1 VKILNL
7 VLVRSSVILTVLV
20 AAIASPAQTFTK
32 LADLGPTS
40 GEEPLSPLT
49 QGLDG
54 NLCGSTGDFGAFG
67 GGSFIQVTPS
77 GTVTDLYDFCF
88 NNVGNCPDG
97 ANPSG
102 QIALGP
108 DGNLYGTTEGNF
120 SEGEGDGSI
129 YKITPAGS
137 ETTLYNFR
145 EACTTDCSGFPGW
158 GLTLA
163 RNGNFYGV
171 SEPPE
176 DSSAFDDLVFSIS
189 SSGTFTG
196 ILIVCPEETCPTDA
210 GPLAHCC
217 RPLAGTLLDR
227 DRAAPTA

>member
-1 VKILNL
+1 
-7 VLVRSSVILTVLV
+7 
-20 AAIASPAQTFTK
+20 
-32 LADLGPTS
+32 
-40 GEEPLSPLT
+40 
-49 QGLDG
+49 LDG
-54 NLCGSTGDFGAFG
+54 NLYGSTGDFGAFG
-67 GGSFIQVTPS
+67 GGTFIQVTPS

-88 NNVGNCPDG
+88 NDVGNCPDG

-120 SEGEGDGSI
+120 SEARATAQST
-129 YKITPAGS
+129 KLLRRGS

-210 GPLAHCC
+210 GPV
-217 RPLAGTLLDR
+217 GTLLQ
-227 DRAAPTA
+227 ATGGNLIGPGPGGANGVGAIIE